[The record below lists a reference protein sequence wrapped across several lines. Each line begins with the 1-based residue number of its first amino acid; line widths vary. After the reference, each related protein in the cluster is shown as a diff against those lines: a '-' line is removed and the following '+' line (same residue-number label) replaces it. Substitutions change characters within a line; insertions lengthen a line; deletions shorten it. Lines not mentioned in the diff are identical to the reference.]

1 MSDPMTPCI
10 KPVKEICGG
19 GIVISIIGHGRGE
32 YDLDLEKKKKRS
44 IINND

>member
-19 GIVISIIGHGRGE
+19 EHCHLDHHGRGE

>member
-1 MSDPMTPCI
+1 MHKASEGDMRGWHCHLDH
-10 KPVKEICGG
+10 
-19 GIVISIIGHGRGE
+19 HGRGE